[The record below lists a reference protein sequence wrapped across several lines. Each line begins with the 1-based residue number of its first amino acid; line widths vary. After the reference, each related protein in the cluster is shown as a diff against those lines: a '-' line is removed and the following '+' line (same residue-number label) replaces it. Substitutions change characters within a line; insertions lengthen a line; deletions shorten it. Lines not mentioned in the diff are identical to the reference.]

1 MFRVD
6 SWPFHKPSIGVPK
19 GVSRAAGATLDRY
32 TANVRSLQ
40 RQIRGSLTGRS
51 QGGRRTRCRGL
62 TQSARR
68 CDRRLCTYGV
78 TVYKRGPYKPR
89 RGYARRTY
97 SARTRPR
104 EQCIFLRDIGAR
116 ANRATIFAATS
127 ELARTPEQEDGE
139 RHRLKAVH
147 NYHGEFMEKLGL
159 TPRKLD

>member
-19 GVSRAAGATLDRY
+19 GVSLARQAWHSIGTRRTSGRY
-32 TANVRSLQ
+32 SGRYEDLW
-40 RQIRGSLTGRS
+40 RGGRT
-51 QGGRRTRCRGL
+51 GRRTRCRGL

-127 ELARTPEQEDGE
+127 ELARTPEQEDGGE
-139 RHRLKAVH
+139 HRHTDLRRCTTTKTESLWR
-147 NYHGEFMEKLGL
+147 NW
-159 TPRKLD
+159 D